1 VWDDGTIELIE
12 EFKIIV
18 LNRSSIVLCI
28 VNLASGGMASCV
40 IDPKL
45 IFLSAIKSGASAVI
59 LAHNHPSA
67 NTKPSNQDRILTRKI
82 KDGGKLLDIKVLDHI
97 LMTSEGYLSF
107 ADEGLM

>member
-1 VWDDGTIELIE
+1 MWDEGTIELIE
-12 EFKIIV
+12 EFKIIL
-18 LNRSSIVLCI
+18 LNRSNRVLGI

-45 IFLSAIKSGASAVI
+45 IFVSAIKSGASAVI

-67 NTKPSNQDRILTRKI
+67 NTKPSDQDRILTQKI
-82 KDGGKLLDIKVLDHI
+82 KEGGKLLDIEVLDHI
-97 LMTSEGYLSF
+97 IMTSEGYLSF